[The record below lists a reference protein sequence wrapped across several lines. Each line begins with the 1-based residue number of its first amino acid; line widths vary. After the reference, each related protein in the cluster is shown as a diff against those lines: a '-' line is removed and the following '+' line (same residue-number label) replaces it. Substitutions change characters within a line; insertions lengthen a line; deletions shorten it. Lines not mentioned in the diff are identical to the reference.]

1 MRLRPMAVLVALGVA
16 LGATLGVAGG
26 GAPAT
31 AKGLEITVF
40 KSPECGCCLGWIRYL
55 RARGVQVVAEDV
67 DDVTQ
72 VKRLFAID
80 DALWSC
86 HTAILGG
93 KYLVEGHVPL
103 AAIDRLLAEKPDIKG
118 IALPGMP
125 QGSPGMSGQKE
136 ASFVIYTISEDAPRV
151 FMEM

>member
-1 MRLRPMAVLVALGVA
+1 M
-16 LGATLGVAGG
+16 GATLGVAGG
-26 GAPAT
+26 GVSAG

-55 RARGVQVVAEDV
+55 RAQGVPGGVQVVAKDV

-80 DALWSC
+80 DELWSC

-103 AAIDRLLAEKPDIKG
+103 AAIERLLAEKPDIKG
-118 IALPGMP
+118 IAVPGMP
-125 QGSPGMSGQKE
+125 QGSPGMSGEKE
-136 ASFVIYTISEDAPRV
+136 GSFVIYTISEAAPQV